1 MAKPII
7 GLTLDHET
15 EDSYAESPW
24 YAIRE
29 NYCDAVAQAGGI
41 PITLPHK
48 PALAEEYLNLLD
60 GLIITGGYFDINPEF
75 FNSNTTHETVKLKE
89 NRTEF
94 EITIVSRALQ
104 RDMPIL
110 GICGGEQLLNV
121 VLGGTLIQHIPD
133 EIKNPLEH
141 EQKTPKSAPSHDIE
155 IKRGTLLHQIIG
167 HTSFTVNS
175 SHHQAV
181 ATIVHPIV
189 VNAKAVD
196 GVIEGIEHP
205 KKRFCLGVQWHPEY
219 CINVGDRAVFEAL
232 INASA

>member
-1 MAKPII
+1 MSKPTI

-15 EDSYAESPW
+15 SDSYAESPW

-29 NYCDAVAQAGGI
+29 NYCDSVAQAGGV
-41 PITLPHK
+41 PITLPHEPK
-48 PALAEEYLNLLD
+48 LADDYLNLID
-60 GLIITGGYFDINPEF
+60 GLIITGGYFDIDPEIF
-75 FNSNTTHETVKLKE
+75 RSNTTHKTVKLKQQ
-89 NRTEF
+89 RTEF
-94 EITIVSRALQ
+94 EIRIVSGALQ

-141 EQKTPKSAPSHDIE
+141 EQTIPKSMPSHDIE
-155 IKRGTLLHQIIG
+155 IITGTILHQIIG
-167 HTSFTVNS
+167 QTSFSVNS

-181 ATIVHPIV
+181 AEVANPIV
-189 VNAKAVD
+189 VNSKAVD

-205 KKRFCLGVQWHPEY
+205 EKRFCLGVQWHPEY
-219 CINVGDRAVFEAL
+219 GINEGDRALFDAL
-232 INASA
+232 VNASA